1 MKILPN
7 GIAILEW
14 DQWISKWI
22 QEQGKLAFDFMEEEH
37 IWPWLRP
44 GDVVVDA
51 GAYIGSCAAG
61 MWERIQPDG
70 QLFAFEPN
78 PEAFEALKHNV
89 PKARLYNCAL
99 GKETGTARLTLD
111 PKNGGAS
118 RLSGGIASDRVVRTG
133 VLPLDDLGL
142 PQLNFIKLDV
152 EGSEPDV
159 ISGALETIK
168 RCRPVLFIEFNR
180 GTLKRFGY
188 TYEDITKQLLP
199 LDYRPKFLKP
209 TDRLDMEAFPQL
221 DAFMVPSELM

>member
-1 MKILPN
+1 MKILKN

-37 IWPWLRP
+37 IWPWLKP

-61 MWERIQPDG
+61 MWEGIQPDG

-78 PEAFEALKHNV
+78 PEAFEALRHNV

-99 GKETGTARLTLD
+99 GKEVGTARLTLD

-118 RLSGGIASDRVVRTG
+118 RLSGGISRDKVVRTS

-159 ISGALETIK
+159 IAGAIETIK

-188 TYEDITKQLLP
+188 TYDDITKQLLP
-199 LDYRPKFLKP
+199 MDYRPKFLKEK
-209 TDRLDMEAFPQL
+209 DSLDMDAFPQL
-221 DAFMVPSELM
+221 DAFMVPSELL